1 MQEPSP
7 GGAETVS
14 GISPGYPNISMI
26 GQCLDVS
33 EAALASGGQGM
44 IVPNQNVPTDP
55 QTQAQFEADK
65 RAVYKYAALFLILK
79 NLISVI
85 FSYCNSFSL
94 LFIYTNNSN
103 FF

>member
-44 IVPNQNVPTDP
+44 IVPNQNVPADP

-65 RAVYKYAALFLILK
+65 RAVYKYASIFLIFKDL
-79 NLISVI
+79 NLDI
-85 FSYCNSFSL
+85 FSYCNYFS
-94 LFIYTNNSN
+94 LFIYLYR
-103 FF
+103 